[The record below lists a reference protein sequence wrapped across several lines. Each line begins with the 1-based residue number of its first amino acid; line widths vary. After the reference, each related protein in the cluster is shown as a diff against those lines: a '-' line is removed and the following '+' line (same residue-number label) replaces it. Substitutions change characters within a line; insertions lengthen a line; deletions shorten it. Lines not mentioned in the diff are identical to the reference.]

1 MGRDFAVVCYR
12 RAYTC
17 YYGIAWFNQKAYA
30 TERRRSVK
38 KSGSGVTGNGWTT
51 SLLYFATKELSLPTN
66 SVIWEVPIS

>member
-1 MGRDFAVVCYR
+1 MGRYFALDCYR
-12 RAYTC
+12 QADPC
-17 YYGIAWFNQKAYA
+17 YYGIAWFNQKAYT

-38 KSGSGVTGNGWTT
+38 KRGSGVTGNGWTT